1 MNGSDF
7 GVGIG
12 IGIVIGIVI
21 SMILDKWYD
30 WKDELKES
38 GLSDEDK

>member
-38 GLSDEDK
+38 EVNQ

>member
-38 GLSDEDK
+38 EVK